1 MHPYRRSHAQITSA
15 LTFLGAAYAS
25 VVTLKIARFV
35 WRHYVRPRTN
45 LLKRYSDPTGRT
57 RTASCDIPLQ
67 TSWAVVTGAT
77 SGIGR
82 GCALALAQRGFH
94 IILIARTAKDLE
106 ELAQEL
112 QTVYRIKTMVITMD
126 AAECSETQ
134 VDDFIRQLENKSVA
148 ILVNSVGILNERPAF
163 VDEMD
168 FSLARSIIMV
178 NCCFAVLLTSRLIPL
193 LRLHASKHKCRAAIL
208 NVGSLTS
215 SSPFALQAT
224 YAATKSFLAHWSRSL
239 AAELQPDPIDVLCVR
254 PGLTA
259 SSRMAGGP
267 KIQAGG
273 IVADANDFAQRAL
286 GMLGM
291 GGCVSNVLPYPPHAF
306 LDWVGTIVPE
316 SIQGSATRAMNLKRQ
331 GEMDQERSKLS

>member
-1 MHPYRRSHAQITSA
+1 MQRRSHAQITSA

-25 VVTLKIARFV
+25 VVTFKLARFI

-45 LLKRYSDPTGRT
+45 LIKRYSGTTQNGSSPS
-57 RTASCDIPLQ
+57 A
-67 TSWAVVTGAT
+67 SWAVITGAT

-82 GCALALAQRGFH
+82 GCAFALAQRGFH
-94 IILIARTAKDLE
+94 VILIARTIKDLH

-112 QTVYRIKTMVITMD
+112 QTAYGIKTMVVSMD
-126 AAECSETQ
+126 AAECSESQ

-148 ILVNSVGILNERPAF
+148 ILVNSVGIINERPAF
-163 VDEMD
+163 VHEMD
-168 FSLARSIIMV
+168 FSLARGIIVV

-193 LRLHASKHKCRAAIL
+193 LRLHASQHKCRAAIM

-224 YAATKSFLAHWSRSL
+224 YAATKSFLAHWTRSL

-259 SSRMAGGP
+259 SRMVGSHVKP
-267 KIQAGG
+267 GG
-273 IVADANDFAQRAL
+273 IVADANDFAKRAL

-291 GGCVSNVLPYPPHAF
+291 GVSDVLPYPPHAF
-306 LDWVGTIVPE
+306 LDWIGTIVPE
-316 SIQGSATRAMNLKRQ
+316 NIQGSATRSMNLRRQ
-331 GEMDQERSKLS
+331 HEMDQARNKVS

>member
-1 MHPYRRSHAQITSA
+1 MQRRSNGPIACTSA

-25 VVTLKIARFV
+25 VVTFKLARFV
-35 WRHYVRPRTN
+35 WRHYVRPHTN
-45 LLKRYSDPTGRT
+45 LAKRYSDPRQGGH
-57 RTASCDIPLQ
+57 P
-67 TSWAVVTGAT
+67 SWAVVTGAT

-82 GCALALAQRGFH
+82 GCALVLAQRGFH
-94 IILIARTAKDLE
+94 VILMARTTKDLE

-112 QTVYRIKTMVITMD
+112 QTSYGITTMIVSMD

-148 ILVNSVGILNERPAF
+148 ILVNSVGIINERPAF
-163 VDEMD
+163 IEEME
-168 FSLARSIIMV
+168 FSLAKGIILV
-178 NCCFAVLLTSRLIPL
+178 NCGFAVLLTSRLIPVL
-193 LRLHASKHKCRAAIL
+193 KRHASEHNCRAAIL

-259 SSRMAGGP
+259 SRMTGQKVQP
-267 KIQAGG
+267 GG
-273 IVADANDFAQRAL
+273 IVADANDFARQAL
-286 GMLGM
+286 GMLGI
-291 GGCVSNVLPYPPHAF
+291 GVHDVLPYPPHAF

-316 SIQGSATRAMNLKRQ
+316 SIQGSATRSMNLQRQ
-331 GEMDQERSKLS
+331 HEMDQERVHKVT